1 MQIEELERLVGKIQH
16 LQCEM
21 QTIELKAASK
31 GCPTRLYDTLSSF
44 SNQDE
49 GGTIIFGIDEGQEF
63 AVVGV
68 YDAQDLQKKVTEQC
82 NQMSPR
88 VRALF
93 TVCEINDKIIV
104 SAEIPGID
112 VSERPCFYRGTGR
125 LRGAYIRV
133 GDADEP
139 MSEYEVYSYD
149 AFRKRIR
156 NDIREA
162 SGARLNF
169 FDEYKLDQFF
179 QAVKK
184 DRKHLAMHVSD
195 EEILELMGITI
206 NGQPTLAGELC
217 FSKYPQGVFPQLC
230 VTAVALPGTEMGEPG
245 LEGERFI
252 DNERITGTIEE
263 MVDEAVDFVNR
274 NSRHSTIID
283 DKGRRIDRDE
293 YPLKAVREAV
303 LNALVHRDYSIH
315 SENVPVRVELYRNRL
330 EIISSGG
337 LYGKLTLDSLG
348 KVRPDTRNSALA
360 NILELLH
367 VTENRYSGIPTIY
380 HELKIAQLPPPVFSL
395 RRGEFVVTFTSRIAQ
410 VYDQPHVEVNY
421 IREEQEEYTA
431 RKSAQELTQEDRLL
445 QFCSTPRSRQEI
457 INFLGFSRFYTM
469 SKIIQPLIDAQKI
482 ALTLPEKP
490 KSSKQRYVR
499 KY

>member
-1 MQIEELERLVGKIQH
+1 MQTEDLSKLVAKIQH

-21 QTIELKAASK
+21 QTIELKAANK

-44 SNQDE
+44 SNQNE
-49 GGTIIFGIDEGQEF
+49 GGIIVFGLDENKNY
-63 AVVGV
+63 AAVGV

-82 NQMSPR
+82 KQMSPM

-93 TVCEINDKIIV
+93 TICEINDKVVV

-112 VSERPCFYRGTGR
+112 VSERPCFYRGAGR

-156 NDIREA
+156 DDIREA
-162 SGARLNF
+162 PGARRSF
-169 FDEYKLDQFF
+169 FNEEKLEDFF

-184 DRKHLAMHVSD
+184 DRQHLAMHVSD
-195 EEILELMGITI
+195 EDILELMGITV

-230 VTAVALPGTEMGEPG
+230 ITAVALPGTEMGEPG
-245 LEGERFI
+245 LQGERFI
-252 DNERITGTIEE
+252 DNERITGTIDE

-274 NSRHSTIID
+274 NSRHSTIIND
-283 DKGRRIDRDE
+283 NGKRIDRDE
-293 YPLKAVREAV
+293 YPLKAVREAI

-315 SENVPVRVELYRNRL
+315 SENVPVRLEIYRDRL

-337 LYGKLTLDSLG
+337 LYGKLTLDALG

-367 VTENRYSGIPTIY
+367 ITENRYSGIPTIY
-380 HELKIAQLPPPVFSL
+380 YELKKAQLPPPVFTI
-395 RRGEFVVTFTSRIAQ
+395 RHGEFVVTFKSKIAQ
-410 VYDQPHVEVNY
+410 VYDLQKDAPYSV
-421 IREEQEEYTA
+421 QEELADYNVQGATV
-431 RKSAQELTQEDRLL
+431 EERLL
-445 QFCSTPRSRQEI
+445 QFCIQPRSRKEI
-457 INFLGFSRFYTM
+457 IDFLGFSRYYAM
-469 SKIIQPLIDAQKI
+469 SKIVQPLIDAQKL
-482 ALTLPEKP
+482 ALTIPDKP
-490 KSSKQRYVR
+490 KSSKQRYV
-499 KY
+499 KI

>member
-1 MQIEELERLVGKIQH
+1 MQTEDLHKLVDKIQR

-21 QTIELKAASK
+21 QTVELKSANK

-44 SNQDE
+44 ANQDE
-49 GGTIIFGIDEGQEF
+49 GGIIIFGLDETKGF

-82 NQMSPR
+82 NQMSPQ

-93 TVCEINDKIIV
+93 TVCEFGDKLVV
-104 SAEIPGID
+104 SAEIPGLD
-112 VSERPCFYRGTGR
+112 VAERPCFYRGAGR

-156 NDIREA
+156 DDIREA
-162 SGARLNF
+162 QGARCSF
-169 FDEYKLDQFF
+169 FNEEKLAQFF

-184 DRKHLAMHVSD
+184 DRKHLAQHVSD
-195 EEILELMGITI
+195 EEILELMGVTV

-217 FSKYPQGVFPQLC
+217 FSKYPQGAFPQLC
-230 VTAVALPGTEMGEPG
+230 VTAVALPGTQMGEPG
-245 LEGERFI
+245 LQGERFI
-252 DNERITGTIEE
+252 DNERITGTIDE

-283 DKGRRIDRDE
+283 AKGRRADRDE

-315 SENVPVRVELYRNRL
+315 SENVPVRLELYRDRL

-337 LYGKLTLDSLG
+337 LYGKLTIDSLG

-360 NILELLH
+360 NILELMRI
-367 VTENRYSGIPTIY
+367 TENRYSGIPTIY
-380 HELKIAQLPPPVFSL
+380 HELKIAQLPPPVFAV
-395 RRGEFVVTFTSRIAQ
+395 RRGEFVVTFTSRVAQ
-410 VYDQPHVEVNY
+410 MYDVPQTMPTGVH
-421 IREEQEEYTA
+421 EEQAVYAVETLTTEE
-431 RKSAQELTQEDRLL
+431 KLL
-445 QFCSTPRSRQEI
+445 QFCSVPRSRQELI
-457 INFLGFSRFYTM
+457 DFLGFSRYYTM
-469 SKIIQPLIDAQKI
+469 SKLVQPLLDAQKL

-490 KSSKQRYVR
+490 KSSKQRYF
-499 KY
+499 KP

>member
-1 MQIEELERLVGKIQH
+1 MQTEDLHKLVDKIQR

-21 QTIELKAASK
+21 QTVELKSANK

-44 SNQDE
+44 ANQDE
-49 GGTIIFGIDEGQEF
+49 GGIIIFGLDETKGF

-82 NQMSPR
+82 NQMSPQ

-93 TVCEINDKIIV
+93 TVCEFGDKLVV
-104 SAEIPGID
+104 SAEIPGLD
-112 VSERPCFYRGTGR
+112 VAERPCFYRGAGR

-156 NDIREA
+156 DDIREA
-162 SGARLNF
+162 QGARRSF
-169 FDEYKLDQFF
+169 FNEEKLAQFF

-184 DRKHLAMHVSD
+184 DRKHLAQHVSD
-195 EEILELMGITI
+195 EEILELMGVTV

-217 FSKYPQGVFPQLC
+217 FSKYPQGAFPQLC
-230 VTAVALPGTEMGEPG
+230 VTAVALPGTKMGEPG
-245 LEGERFI
+245 LQGERFI
-252 DNERITGTIEE
+252 DNERITGTIDE

-283 DKGRRIDRDE
+283 AKGRRADRDE

-315 SENVPVRVELYRNRL
+315 SENVPVRLELYRDRL

-337 LYGKLTLDSLG
+337 LYGKLTIDSLG

-360 NILELLH
+360 NILELMRI
-367 VTENRYSGIPTIY
+367 TENRYSGIPTIY
-380 HELKIAQLPPPVFSL
+380 HELKIAQLPPPVFAV
-395 RRGEFVVTFTSRIAQ
+395 RRGEFVVTFTSRVAQ
-410 VYDQPHVEVNY
+410 MYDVPQTVQTGVH
-421 IREEQEEYTA
+421 EEQAVYAVETLTTEE
-431 RKSAQELTQEDRLL
+431 KLL
-445 QFCSTPRSRQEI
+445 QFCSVPRSRQELI
-457 INFLGFSRFYTM
+457 DFLGFSRYYTM
-469 SKIIQPLIDAQKI
+469 SKLVQPLLDAQKL

-490 KSSKQRYVR
+490 KSSKQRYF
-499 KY
+499 KP

>member
-1 MQIEELERLVGKIQH
+1 MQTEDLHKLVDKIQR

-21 QTIELKAASK
+21 QTVELKSANK

-44 SNQDE
+44 ANQDE
-49 GGTIIFGIDEGQEF
+49 GGIIIFGLDETKGF

-82 NQMSPR
+82 NQMSPQ

-93 TVCEINDKIIV
+93 TVCEFGDKLVV
-104 SAEIPGID
+104 SAEIPGLD
-112 VSERPCFYRGTGR
+112 VAERPCFYRGAGR

-156 NDIREA
+156 DDIREA
-162 SGARLNF
+162 QGARRSF
-169 FDEYKLDQFF
+169 FNEEKLAQFF

-184 DRKHLAMHVSD
+184 DRKHLAQHVSD
-195 EEILELMGITI
+195 EEILELMGITV

-217 FSKYPQGVFPQLC
+217 FSKYPQGAFPQLC
-230 VTAVALPGTEMGEPG
+230 VTAVALPGTQMGELG
-245 LEGERFI
+245 LQGERFI
-252 DNERITGTIEE
+252 DNERITGTIDE

-283 DKGRRIDRDE
+283 AKGRRADRDE

-315 SENVPVRVELYRNRL
+315 SENVPVRLELYRDRL

-337 LYGKLTLDSLG
+337 LYGKLTIDSLG

-360 NILELLH
+360 NILELMRI
-367 VTENRYSGIPTIY
+367 TENRYSGIPTIY
-380 HELKIAQLPPPVFSL
+380 HELKIAQLPPPVFSV
-395 RRGEFVVTFTSRIAQ
+395 RRGEFVVTFTSRVAQ
-410 VYDQPHVEVNY
+410 MYDVPQTVQTGVH
-421 IREEQEEYTA
+421 EEQAVYAVETLTTEE
-431 RKSAQELTQEDRLL
+431 KLL
-445 QFCSTPRSRQEI
+445 QFCSVPRSRQELI
-457 INFLGFSRFYTM
+457 DFLGFSRYYTM
-469 SKIIQPLIDAQKI
+469 SKLVQPLLDAQKL

-490 KSSKQRYVR
+490 KSSKQRYF
-499 KY
+499 KP

>member
-1 MQIEELERLVGKIQH
+1 MQTEDLHKLVDKIQR

-21 QTIELKAASK
+21 QTVELKSANK

-44 SNQDE
+44 ANQDE
-49 GGTIIFGIDEGQEF
+49 GGIIIFGLDETKGF

-82 NQMSPR
+82 NQMSPQ

-93 TVCEINDKIIV
+93 TVCEFGDKLVV
-104 SAEIPGID
+104 SAEIPGLD
-112 VSERPCFYRGTGR
+112 VAERPCFYRGAGR

-156 NDIREA
+156 DDIREA
-162 SGARLNF
+162 QGARCSF
-169 FDEYKLDQFF
+169 FNEEKLAQFF

-184 DRKHLAMHVSD
+184 DRKHLAQHVSD
-195 EEILELMGITI
+195 EEILELMGITV

-217 FSKYPQGVFPQLC
+217 FSKYPQGAFPQLC
-230 VTAVALPGTEMGEPG
+230 VTAVALPGTQMGEPG
-245 LEGERFI
+245 LQGERFI
-252 DNERITGTIEE
+252 DNERITGTIDE

-283 DKGRRIDRDE
+283 AKGRRADRDE

-315 SENVPVRVELYRNRL
+315 SENVPVRLELYRDRL

-337 LYGKLTLDSLG
+337 LYGKLTIDSLG

-360 NILELLH
+360 NILELMRI
-367 VTENRYSGIPTIY
+367 TENRYSGIPTIY
-380 HELKIAQLPPPVFSL
+380 HELKIAQLPPPVFAV
-395 RRGEFVVTFTSRIAQ
+395 RRGEFVVTFTSRVAQ
-410 VYDQPHVEVNY
+410 MYDVPQTVQTGVH
-421 IREEQEEYTA
+421 EEQAVYAVETLTTEE
-431 RKSAQELTQEDRLL
+431 KLL
-445 QFCSTPRSRQEI
+445 QFCSVPRSRQELI
-457 INFLGFSRFYTM
+457 DFLGFSRYYTM
-469 SKIIQPLIDAQKI
+469 SKLVQPLLEAQKL

-490 KSSKQRYVR
+490 KSSKQRYF
-499 KY
+499 KP

>member
-1 MQIEELERLVGKIQH
+1 MQTEDLHKLVDKIQR

-21 QTIELKAASK
+21 QTVELKSANK

-44 SNQDE
+44 ANQDE
-49 GGTIIFGIDEGQEF
+49 GGIIIFGLDETKGF

-82 NQMSPR
+82 NQMSPQ

-93 TVCEINDKIIV
+93 TVCEFGDKLVV
-104 SAEIPGID
+104 SAEIPGLD
-112 VSERPCFYRGTGR
+112 VAERPCFYRGAGR

-156 NDIREA
+156 DDIREA
-162 SGARLNF
+162 QGARRNF
-169 FDEYKLDQFF
+169 FNEEKLAQFF

-184 DRKHLAMHVSD
+184 DRKHLAQHVSD
-195 EEILELMGITI
+195 EEILELMGVTV

-217 FSKYPQGVFPQLC
+217 FSKYPQGAFPQLC
-230 VTAVALPGTEMGEPG
+230 VTAVALPGTKMGEPG
-245 LEGERFI
+245 LQGERFI
-252 DNERITGTIEE
+252 DNERITGTIDE

-283 DKGRRIDRDE
+283 AKGRRADRDE

-315 SENVPVRVELYRNRL
+315 SENVPVRLELYRDRL

-337 LYGKLTLDSLG
+337 LYGKLTIDSLG

-360 NILELLH
+360 NILELMRI
-367 VTENRYSGIPTIY
+367 TENRYSGIPTIY
-380 HELKIAQLPPPVFSL
+380 HELQIAQLPPPVFAV
-395 RRGEFVVTFTSRIAQ
+395 RRGEFVVTFTSRVAQ
-410 VYDQPHVEVNY
+410 MYDVPQTMPTGVH
-421 IREEQEEYTA
+421 EEQAVYAAETLTTEE
-431 RKSAQELTQEDRLL
+431 KLL
-445 QFCSTPRSRQEI
+445 QFCSVPRSRQELI
-457 INFLGFSRFYTM
+457 DFLGFSRYYTM
-469 SKIIQPLIDAQKI
+469 SKLVQPLLDAQKL

-490 KSSKQRYVR
+490 KSSKQRYF
-499 KY
+499 KP

>member
-1 MQIEELERLVGKIQH
+1 MQTEDLRKLVDKIQRF
-16 LQCEM
+16 QCEM
-21 QTIELKAASK
+21 QTVELKSANK

-44 SNQDE
+44 ANQDE
-49 GGTIIFGIDEGQEF
+49 GGIIIFGLDETKGF

-82 NQMSPR
+82 NQMSPQ

-93 TVCEINDKIIV
+93 TVCEFGDKLVV
-104 SAEIPGID
+104 SAEIPGLD
-112 VSERPCFYRGTGR
+112 VAERPCFYRGAGR

-156 NDIREA
+156 DDIREA
-162 SGARLNF
+162 QGARRSF
-169 FDEYKLDQFF
+169 FNEDKLAQFF

-184 DRKHLAMHVSD
+184 DRKHLAQHVSD
-195 EEILELMGITI
+195 EEILELMGITV

-217 FSKYPQGVFPQLC
+217 FSKYPQGAFPQLC
-230 VTAVALPGTEMGEPG
+230 VTAVALPGTQMGEPG
-245 LEGERFI
+245 LQGERFI
-252 DNERITGTIEE
+252 DNERITGTIDE

-283 DKGRRIDRDE
+283 AKGRRADRDE

-315 SENVPVRVELYRNRL
+315 SENVPVRLELYRDRL

-337 LYGKLTLDSLG
+337 LYGKLTIDSLG

-360 NILELLH
+360 NILELMRI
-367 VTENRYSGIPTIY
+367 TENRYSGIPTIY
-380 HELKIAQLPPPVFSL
+380 HELKIAQLPPPVFSV
-395 RRGEFVVTFTSRIAQ
+395 RRGEFVVTFTSRVAQ
-410 VYDQPHVEVNY
+410 MYDVPQTMPTGVHEEKAVYAVETLTT
-421 IREEQEEYTA
+421 EE
-431 RKSAQELTQEDRLL
+431 KLL
-445 QFCSTPRSRQEI
+445 QFCSVPRSRQELI
-457 INFLGFSRFYTM
+457 DFLGFSRYYTM
-469 SKIIQPLIDAQKI
+469 SKLVQPLLDAQKL

-490 KSSKQRYVR
+490 KSSKQRYF
-499 KY
+499 KP

>member
-1 MQIEELERLVGKIQH
+1 MQNEDLHKLVDKIQR

-21 QTIELKAASK
+21 QTVELKSANK

-44 SNQDE
+44 ANQDE
-49 GGTIIFGIDEGQEF
+49 GGIIIFGLDETKDF

-82 NQMSPR
+82 NQMSPQ

-93 TVCEINDKIIV
+93 TVCEFGDKLVV
-104 SAEIPGID
+104 SAEIPGLD
-112 VSERPCFYRGTGR
+112 VAERPCFYRGAGR

-156 NDIREA
+156 DDIREA
-162 SGARLNF
+162 QGARRSF
-169 FDEYKLDQFF
+169 FNEDKLAQFF

-184 DRKHLAMHVSD
+184 DRKHLAQHVSD
-195 EEILELMGITI
+195 EEILELMGITV

-217 FSKYPQGVFPQLC
+217 FSKYPQGAFPQLC
-230 VTAVALPGTEMGEPG
+230 VTAVALPGTQMGELG
-245 LEGERFI
+245 LQGERFI
-252 DNERITGTIEE
+252 DNERITGTIDE

-283 DKGRRIDRDE
+283 AKGRRADRDE

-315 SENVPVRVELYRNRL
+315 SENVPVRLELYRDRL

-337 LYGKLTLDSLG
+337 LYGKLTIDSLG

-360 NILELLH
+360 NILELMRI
-367 VTENRYSGIPTIY
+367 TENRYSGIPTIY
-380 HELKIAQLPPPVFSL
+380 HELKIAQLPPPVFAV
-395 RRGEFVVTFTSRIAQ
+395 RRGEFVVTFTSRVAQ
-410 VYDQPHVEVNY
+410 MYDVPQTVQIGVH
-421 IREEQEEYTA
+421 EEQAVYAVETLTTEE
-431 RKSAQELTQEDRLL
+431 KLL
-445 QFCSTPRSRQEI
+445 QFCRVPRSRQELI
-457 INFLGFSRFYTM
+457 DFLGFSRYYTM
-469 SKIIQPLIDAQKI
+469 SKLVQPLLDAKKL

-490 KSSKQRYVR
+490 KSSKQRYF
-499 KY
+499 KP

>member
-1 MQIEELERLVGKIQH
+1 MQTEDLHKLVDKIQR

-21 QTIELKAASK
+21 QTVELKSANK

-44 SNQDE
+44 ANQDE
-49 GGTIIFGIDEGQEF
+49 GGIIIFGLDETKDF

-82 NQMSPR
+82 NQMSPQ

-93 TVCEINDKIIV
+93 TVCEFGDKLVV
-104 SAEIPGID
+104 SAEIPGLD
-112 VSERPCFYRGTGR
+112 VAERPCFYRGAGR

-156 NDIREA
+156 DDIREA
-162 SGARLNF
+162 QGARRSF
-169 FDEYKLDQFF
+169 FNEDKLAQFF

-184 DRKHLAMHVSD
+184 DRKHLAQHVSD
-195 EEILELMGITI
+195 EEILELMGITV

-217 FSKYPQGVFPQLC
+217 FSKYPQGAFPQLC
-230 VTAVALPGTEMGEPG
+230 VTAVALPGTQMGEPG
-245 LEGERFI
+245 LQGERFI
-252 DNERITGTIEE
+252 DNERITGTIDE

-283 DKGRRIDRDE
+283 AKGRRTDRDE

-315 SENVPVRVELYRNRL
+315 SENVPVRLELYRDRL

-337 LYGKLTLDSLG
+337 LYGKLTIDSLG

-360 NILELLH
+360 NILELMR

-380 HELKIAQLPPPVFSL
+380 HELKIAQLPPPVFAV
-395 RRGEFVVTFTSRIAQ
+395 RRGEFVVTFTSRVAQ
-410 VYDQPHVEVNY
+410 MYDVPQTVQTGVH
-421 IREEQEEYTA
+421 EEQAVYAVETLTTEE
-431 RKSAQELTQEDRLL
+431 KLL
-445 QFCSTPRSRQEI
+445 QFCSVPRSRQELI
-457 INFLGFSRFYTM
+457 DFLGFSRYYTM
-469 SKIIQPLIDAQKI
+469 SKLVQPLLDAKKL

-490 KSSKQRYVR
+490 KSSKQRYF
-499 KY
+499 KP

>member
-1 MQIEELERLVGKIQH
+1 MQTEDLHKLVDKIQR
-16 LQCEM
+16 LQCEI
-21 QTIELKAASK
+21 QTVELKSANK

-44 SNQDE
+44 ANQDE
-49 GGTIIFGIDEGQEF
+49 GGIIIFGLDETKGF

-82 NQMSPR
+82 NQMSPQ

-93 TVCEINDKIIV
+93 TVCEFGDKLVV
-104 SAEIPGID
+104 SAEIPGLD
-112 VSERPCFYRGTGR
+112 VAERPCFYRGAGR

-156 NDIREA
+156 DDIREA
-162 SGARLNF
+162 QGARRSF
-169 FDEYKLDQFF
+169 FKEEKLAQFF

-184 DRKHLAMHVSD
+184 DRKHLAQHVSD
-195 EEILELMGITI
+195 EEILELMGVTV

-217 FSKYPQGVFPQLC
+217 FSKYPQGAFPQLC
-230 VTAVALPGTEMGEPG
+230 VTAVALPGTKMGEPG
-245 LEGERFI
+245 LQGERFI
-252 DNERITGTIEE
+252 DNERITGTIDE

-283 DKGRRIDRDE
+283 AKGRRADRDE

-315 SENVPVRVELYRNRL
+315 SENVPVRLELYRDRL

-337 LYGKLTLDSLG
+337 LYGKLTIDSLG

-360 NILELLH
+360 NILELMRI
-367 VTENRYSGIPTIY
+367 TENRYSGIPTIY
-380 HELKIAQLPPPVFSL
+380 HELKIAQLPPPVFSV
-395 RRGEFVVTFTSRIAQ
+395 RRGEFVVTFTSRVAQ
-410 VYDQPHVEVNY
+410 MYDMPQTMPTGVH
-421 IREEQEEYTA
+421 EEQAAYAAETLTIEE
-431 RKSAQELTQEDRLL
+431 KLL
-445 QFCSTPRSRQEI
+445 QFCSVPRSRQELI
-457 INFLGFSRFYTM
+457 DFLGFSRYYTM
-469 SKIIQPLIDAQKI
+469 SKLVQPLLDAQKL

-490 KSSKQRYVR
+490 KSSKQRYF
-499 KY
+499 KP

>member
-1 MQIEELERLVGKIQH
+1 MQTEDLHKLVDKIQR

-21 QTIELKAASK
+21 QTVELKSANK

-44 SNQDE
+44 ANQDE
-49 GGTIIFGIDEGQEF
+49 GGIIIFGLDETRGF
-63 AVVGV
+63 VVVGV

-82 NQMSPR
+82 NQMSPQ

-93 TVCEINDKIIV
+93 TVCEFGDKLVV
-104 SAEIPGID
+104 SAEIPGLD
-112 VSERPCFYRGTGR
+112 VAERPCFYRGAGR

-156 NDIREA
+156 DDIREA
-162 SGARLNF
+162 QGARCSF
-169 FDEYKLDQFF
+169 FNEEKLAQFF

-184 DRKHLAMHVSD
+184 DRKHLAQHVSD
-195 EEILELMGITI
+195 EEILELMGVTV

-217 FSKYPQGVFPQLC
+217 FSKYPQGAFPQLC
-230 VTAVALPGTEMGEPG
+230 VTAVALPGTKMGEPG
-245 LEGERFI
+245 LQGERFI
-252 DNERITGTIEE
+252 DNERITGTIDE

-283 DKGRRIDRDE
+283 AKGRRADRDE

-315 SENVPVRVELYRNRL
+315 SENVPVRLELYRDRL

-337 LYGKLTLDSLG
+337 LYGKLTIDSLG

-360 NILELLH
+360 NILELMRI
-367 VTENRYSGIPTIY
+367 TENRYSGIPTIY
-380 HELKIAQLPPPVFSL
+380 HELKIAQLPPPVFAV
-395 RRGEFVVTFTSRIAQ
+395 RRGEFVVTFTSRVAQ
-410 VYDQPHVEVNY
+410 MYDVPQTMPTGVH
-421 IREEQEEYTA
+421 EEQAVYAAKTLTTEE
-431 RKSAQELTQEDRLL
+431 KLL
-445 QFCSTPRSRQEI
+445 QFCSVPRSRQELI
-457 INFLGFSRFYTM
+457 DFLGFSRYYTM
-469 SKIIQPLIDAQKI
+469 SKLVQPLLDAQKL

-490 KSSKQRYVR
+490 KSSKQRYF
-499 KY
+499 KP